1 MTGLAVR
8 NAFKTNQGAMSGRNT
23 SCHCKA
29 EFTSGTANGRMLKR
43 K

>member
-1 MTGLAVR
+1 MTGLAVM
-8 NAFKTNQGAMSGRNT
+8 NAIKAKHGVTLGRNT

-29 EFTSGTANGRMLKR
+29 EFTSGTAFGRMLKR